1 MPWATIANVRGPRGY
16 KGDTGDP
23 LNAAGWKYMKD
34 NFDALDGWDQRA
46 PAKGGE
52 GHLYVVTDRDSQETW
67 MGARRFD
74 GGPTETAMFHL
85 QHRLGVH
92 EHAVPSVLWA
102 VLDSAFRYTELLL
115 DMNGQVPDWVLQ
127 RWAARMGS
135 AMGGGMAV
143 GDRIIGPGGL
153 LAPAFPDTKQIT
165 IWGSSSA
172 ERIGTALAAALSDTG
187 AEFHN
192 EGKGGEPSQM
202 IAARQGA
209 VPAKLT
215 FPSNTIPASG
225 TVTVTVS
232 NVPLDADL
240 KPFSGVVS
248 DVAGTLT
255 CDGSVFTF
263 TRTAAGS
270 AKASPA
276 GSEFIPDVGMAS
288 RQHTTMLWSGKN
300 SLSGAGNAPLVI
312 EQTDKQFDFLTP
324 MVKRCLVLGHFVD
337 TGQAKGG
344 TQWTNVNTVNA
355 AHAARYGDLFLDVSA
370 YLCSAQLWVDTGISP
385 TPEDLQA
392 QADGIKPPSISHDA
406 GHMNAAGYTVVS
418 ALIRQKLSSLGWY

>member
-1 MPWATIANVRGPRGY
+1 
-16 KGDTGDP
+16 
-23 LNAAGWKYMKD
+23 
-34 NFDALDGWDQRA
+34 
-46 PAKGGE
+46 
-52 GHLYVVTDRDSQETW
+52 
-67 MGARRFD
+67 
-74 GGPTETAMFHL
+74 
-85 QHRLGVH
+85 
-92 EHAVPSVLWA
+92 
-102 VLDSAFRYTELLL
+102 
-115 DMNGQVPDWVLQ
+115 
-127 RWAARMGS
+127 
-135 AMGGGMAV
+135 
-143 GDRIIGPGGL
+143 
-153 LAPAFPDTKQIT
+153 
-165 IWGSSSA
+165 
-172 ERIGTALAAALSDTG
+172 
-187 AEFHN
+187 
-192 EGKGGEPSQM
+192 M